1 MCQEKTSF
9 YCDKMSFFI
18 LFILCMTFLTE
29 IKGNE
34 KNVFLAYIIKKNSS
48 HYNMIWFETGCKCI
62 LGHSTKNFLIITK

>member
-1 MCQEKTSF
+1 MYFVLLKNLFYYLVSKKSNYVCQEKTSF

-29 IKGNE
+29 VKGNE

-48 HYNMIWFETGCKCI
+48 HYNMI
-62 LGHSTKNFLIITK
+62 